1 MHNKEDISIAIPTGR
16 LSEEV
21 ITLFL
26 KKGILSEDIIDLQD
40 RKLVYE
46 DKENR
51 IKYLL
56 IRNMDVPVYVEH
68 GACDLGIIG
77 KDILLELDPN
87 IYELLDLS
95 LGRCKIC
102 VAGLKSEENRYRHD
116 IKIATKYPNITK
128 NYFIKKGFFVEIIKL
143 YGSIEVA
150 PILKLADLIVDLVS
164 TGETLRKNG
173 LKIVEE
179 ICVSTARLIAN
190 KNLMRIKYERIKD
203 ILECLSK

>member
-1 MHNKEDISIAIPTGR
+1 MHNLETIRIAIPTGR

-21 ITLFL
+21 IELFL
-26 KKGILSEDIIDLQD
+26 GKGILKPGIINLQD
-40 RKLVYE
+40 RTLVYDDE
-46 DKENR
+46 KNR

-68 GACDLGIIG
+68 GVCDLGIIG
-77 KDILLELDPN
+77 KDILLELDPD
-87 IYELLDLS
+87 IYELLDLTI
-95 LGRCKIC
+95 GNCKLC
-102 VAGLKSEENRYRHD
+102 VAGLEMAENKYRHD
-116 IKIATKYPNITK
+116 MKIATKYPNITK

-150 PILKLADLIVDLVS
+150 PILNLADLIVDLVS

-179 ICVSTARLIAN
+179 ICISTTRLIAN
-190 KNLMRIKYERIKD
+190 KNQMRIKYKRIRD
-203 ILECLSK
+203 ILGYLSK

>member
-1 MHNKEDISIAIPTGR
+1 MHNIENIRIAVPTGR

-21 ITLFL
+21 VALFSER
-26 KKGILSEDIIDLQD
+26 GILNPGIINLQD
-40 RKLVYE
+40 RTLVYE
-46 DKENR
+46 DKKNS

-77 KDILLELDPN
+77 KDILLELDPD

-95 LGRCKIC
+95 LGRCRIC
-102 VAGLKSEENRYRHD
+102 VAGMESVENRYKHD
-116 IKIATKYPNITK
+116 MKIATKYPNIAK

-173 LKIVEE
+173 LKIIEE
-179 ICVSTARLIAN
+179 ICISTARLIAN